1 MSRMPRPFI
10 CQWCGREFLASG
22 RDPRFCCHLHADWA
36 NRKEEAWS
44 SGYCYVHA
52 PKGHPSANCR
62 GKMKRCRRIM
72 EEYLGRILLREEKV
86 HHKDGSRDNDAIEN
100 LEVMLKSEHMSLH
113 ARQIIQTRNRD
124 TLGRLV

>member
-1 MSRMPRPFI
+1 
-10 CQWCGREFLASG
+10 
-22 RDPRFCCHLHADWA
+22 
-36 NRKEEAWS
+36 
-44 SGYCYVHA
+44 
-52 PKGHPSANCR
+52 
-62 GKMKRCRRIM
+62 MKRCRRIM